1 MAVERFVR
9 QDRETAEWASES
21 FGRWHHEDRTYVLTK
36 MMAGHYRVSS
46 PPLENYDEYYA
57 RLQAEAKAGRRIDTE
72 LARDQPYFSNIKKG
86 SKYSGEMPSKWYAD
100 IRGRD
105 GELQRYAG
113 IHNTMDEAVQEVI
126 SILNGM

>member
-1 MAVERFVR
+1 MVKLVR
-9 QDRETAEWASES
+9 EDREVAAWKAQAFSQ
-21 FGRWHHEDRTYVLTK
+21 WHKDRTYELSRSIP
-36 MMAGHYRVSS
+36 GHYQVSS
-46 PPLENYDEYYA
+46 PMEWDMEQGVTYE
-57 RLQAEAKAGRRIDTE
+57 
-72 LARDQPYFSNIKKG
+72 QPYFANISKG
-86 SKYSGEMPSKWYAD
+86 SKYSGEMTSKWYAD